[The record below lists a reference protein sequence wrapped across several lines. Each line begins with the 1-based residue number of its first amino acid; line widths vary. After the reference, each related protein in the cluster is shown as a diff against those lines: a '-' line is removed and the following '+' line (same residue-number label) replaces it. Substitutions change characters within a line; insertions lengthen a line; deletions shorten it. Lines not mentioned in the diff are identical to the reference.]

1 MNIEEY
7 TPEKIVDIIKAKKW
21 EHNIDFP
28 IDRFV
33 KKVGKNKYAV
43 DGKYIIQSKPE
54 AIDYDFVQRQ
64 VRRAKSGKE
73 FRNDA
78 VCVFF
83 PEDTEIDGKKIEG
96 GTYRLIDR
104 THGMVID
111 ATLGYTDK
119 STNIVNFEKHLGS
132 DEGNLWRFANKLNDP
147 IKEEDQ
153 GLPDGAIRDEIHRKM
168 DRRVKDG
175 EDATPSKEER
185 EGFLNAYAQLD
196 IHQYS
201 AHVSNHE
208 YGGRRKT
215 TIMHTKEE
223 LKAHH
228 KDLKKDPTYEG
239 YYIAPPAHVA
249 AWDTAIGNALQNKE
263 VTIDKTNKI
272 LMCFHSTS
280 AAQTKKLESNF
291 YQNAIEKKLDELKIR
306 FSIDE
311 FDYCLMDY

>member
-7 TPEKIVDIIKAKKW
+7 TPEKIVDIIKAGEWK
-21 EHNIDFP
+21 HNIDFP

-43 DGKYIIQSKPE
+43 NGKYIIQSKPE
-54 AIDYDFVQRQ
+54 AVDYKFVMRQ

-96 GTYRLIDR
+96 GTYKLIDR

-111 ATLGYTDK
+111 ATLGYTNK
-119 STNIVNFEKHLGS
+119 SANIVNFEKHLGS
-132 DEGNLWRFANKLNDP
+132 DEGKLWRLANKLNDP
-147 IKEEDQ
+147 IKEENQ
-153 GLPDGAIRDEIHRKM
+153 GLPDGAIKGEIWRLM
-168 DRRVKDG
+168 DRRVKAG

-185 EGFLNAYAQLD
+185 ESFLEDYAQLD
-196 IHQYS
+196 LRQYS

-215 TIMHTKEE
+215 AKMYTKEE
-223 LKAHH
+223 LKAYH

-249 AWDTAIGNALQNKE
+249 AWDTAIGDALQNKK

-272 LMCFHSTS
+272 LLCFHSTS
-280 AAQTKKLESNF
+280 AAQTKKMESNF
-291 YQNAIEKKLDELKIR
+291 YKNKIENRLNELKIR

-311 FDYCLMDY
+311 FKYCFMDY